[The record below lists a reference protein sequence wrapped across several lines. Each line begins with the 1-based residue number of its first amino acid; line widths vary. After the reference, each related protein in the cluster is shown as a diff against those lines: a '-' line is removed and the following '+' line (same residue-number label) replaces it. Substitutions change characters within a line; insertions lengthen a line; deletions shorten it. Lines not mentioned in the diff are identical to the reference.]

1 MEQQTLDLF
10 GTEEKNDPSKISY
23 KTIPIRAQNE
33 GVSQPHRI
41 LSGQY
46 LGASEV
52 NIIMTEATRSQFN
65 LAQEKVGI
73 IPKKEVNNQYTRY
86 GTKMEPYIIN
96 EIEKK
101 EYNFLVEKKRCHE
114 YKLSGVVDGID
125 YSRNT
130 ILEVKTY
137 FNQPSFDSYINQ
149 IHVYFHIWRMSEA
162 ILAIYQY
169 EPDFDAKNI
178 EVYNIKR
185 DEERLQ
191 NILRAVKKFWYK
203 AEILRNNRD
212 MKKQE
217 FDKLEEIK

>member
-1 MEQQTLDLF
+1 M
-10 GTEEKNDPSKISY
+10 
-23 KTIPIRAQNE
+23 
-33 GVSQPHRI
+33 
-41 LSGQY
+41 SGQY